1 MRTPW
6 MWVAKKLDDRRW
18 QRGMERA
25 RAINGSKV
33 WVSEWWRPV
42 GEQAEGR
49 SAMVW
54 GRISCQLTPH
64 RAHFIGGDVWVVDF
78 LPGRQLSRGQ
88 AYDAISLVA
97 HPNSDEA
104 EVWAAS
110 LGMTAAEVLARA
122 AGWAGVS
129 A

>member
-6 MWVAKKLDDRRW
+6 AWVAKKLDDRRW
-18 QRGMERA
+18 QQAMEHA
-25 RAINGSKV
+25 RAINGAKV
-33 WVSEWWRPV
+33 WVAEWWRPV
-42 GEQAEGR
+42 GDQAEGR

-64 RAHFIGGDVWVVDF
+64 RAHFIGEDVWVVDF
-78 LPGRQLSRGQ
+78 LPGRALTRAQ
-88 AYDAISLVA
+88 AYDAISIAA
-97 HPNSDEA
+97 HPESDEV

-110 LGMTAAEVLARA
+110 LGMTAAQVLACA
-122 AGWAGVS
+122 ARWAGVS